1 MNHPMAQDMAMC
13 FWDEKPEKPVDLGV
27 FSIVFRYQTM
37 TTHTDRLILPQV
49 AIVQD
54 RGLLQAQYSHD
65 LMEIHPS
72 CAWEAPHLIDG
83 YP

>member
-1 MNHPMAQDMAMC
+1 MAQDMAMC

-27 FSIVFRYQTM
+27 FSIVFRYQTV
-37 TTHTDRLILPQV
+37 THTDRLILPQV

-65 LMEIHPS
+65 LM
-72 CAWEAPHLIDG
+72 
-83 YP
+83 

>member
-1 MNHPMAQDMAMC
+1 MAQDMAMC

-27 FSIVFRYQTM
+27 FSIVFRDQSV
-37 TTHTDRLILPQV
+37 THTDRLILPQV

-65 LMEIHPS
+65 LM
-72 CAWEAPHLIDG
+72 
-83 YP
+83 